1 MQNQKITHPVR
12 HMCLVATKESQTI
25 NEALSSPK
33 WLAFMQEEI
42 NSLHQNKAW
51 TLVPKAPGMNIV
63 GSRWVLKT
71 KLKANGSIDGYKA
84 RLVAKDYS
92 PLEGVDFE
100 ETSSPVVKSKY
111 AAELLAK
118 TSKALVKPI
127 CTPLSHKYGLQ
138 EVVDDPMDALLYRSI
153 VGSLWL
159 YDFSNAVWGGCPM
172 TRRSTTCYNIYLGAN
187 YISWRSMKQH
197 IVARSSAEPKYRAL
211 ASTAAEMT

>member
-153 VGSLWL
+153 VGSLWYL
-159 YDFSNAVWGGCPM
+159 TLIRPYIAHVVNLETQFMQSPNNTYYQAVKRNLRSVKGTIEFGLMIFS
-172 TRRSTTCYNIYLGAN
+172 
-187 YISWRSMKQH
+187 
-197 IVARSSAEPKYRAL
+197 
-211 ASTAAEMT
+211 